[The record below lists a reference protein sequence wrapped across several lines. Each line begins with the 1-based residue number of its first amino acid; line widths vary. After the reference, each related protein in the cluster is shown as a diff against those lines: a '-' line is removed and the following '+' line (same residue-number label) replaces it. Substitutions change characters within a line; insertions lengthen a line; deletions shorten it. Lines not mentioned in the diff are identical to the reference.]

1 MNGFLDGGM
10 MHEGDDCEA
19 DAAQQQHAH
28 QHQQDHH
35 LLLVSLG
42 PPLRQL
48 QLLNHR
54 LELELSTNPREVSQC
69 LEKGPTTASS
79 LLKMP
84 TSKDPY
90 SCWLC
95 GQAS

>member
-10 MHEGDDCEA
+10 VHEGDDCEA

-35 LLLVSLG
+35 LLLVSLR

-54 LELELSTNPREVSQC
+54 LELELSTNLREVTVPRE
-69 LEKGPTTASS
+69 GPFYG
-79 LLKMP
+79 LLFVENA
-84 TSKDPY
+84 Y
-90 SCWLC
+90 
-95 GQAS
+95 

>member
-35 LLLVSLG
+35 LLLVSLR

-54 LELELSTNPREVSQC
+54 LELELSTNLREVTVPRE
-69 LEKGPTTASS
+69 GPNCS
-79 LLKMP
+79 LLLVENA
-84 TSKDPY
+84 Y
-90 SCWLC
+90 
-95 GQAS
+95 

>member
-1 MNGFLDGGM
+1 MNGFLDGWM

-35 LLLVSLG
+35 LLLVSLR

-54 LELELSTNPREVSQC
+54 LGLELSTNLREVSQC
-69 LEKGPTTASS
+69 PEKAPTMAFPLS
-79 LLKMP
+79 KMP
-84 TSKDPY
+84 N
-90 SCWLC
+90 
-95 GQAS
+95 

>member
-1 MNGFLDGGM
+1 MNGFLDGWM
-10 MHEGDDCEA
+10 MHEGDDGEA

-35 LLLVSLG
+35 LLLVSLR

-54 LELELSTNPREVSQC
+54 LGLELSTNLREVSQC
-69 LEKGPTTASS
+69 PEKDPTMAFS
-79 LLKMP
+79 LLKINA
-84 TSKDPY
+84 Y
-90 SCWLC
+90 
-95 GQAS
+95 

>member
-1 MNGFLDGGM
+1 MNGFLDGWM
-10 MHEGDDCEA
+10 MHEGDDSEA

-35 LLLVSLG
+35 LLLVSLR

-54 LELELSTNPREVSQC
+54 LGLELSTNLREVEYTVPREGSYY
-69 LEKGPTTASS
+69 G
-79 LLKMP
+79 LLLVENA
-84 TSKDPY
+84 Y
-90 SCWLC
+90 
-95 GQAS
+95 

>member
-35 LLLVSLG
+35 LLLVSLR

-54 LELELSTNPREVSQC
+54 LELELSANLREVSQC
-69 LEKGPTTASS
+69 IGKSPTPAFS

-90 SCWLC
+90 SCWL
-95 GQAS
+95 

>member
-1 MNGFLDGGM
+1 MNGFLDGWM

-35 LLLVSLG
+35 LLLVSLR

-54 LELELSTNPREVSQC
+54 LELELSTNLREVSQC
-69 LEKGPTTASS
+69 LENY
-79 LLKMP
+79 LKP
-84 TSKDPY
+84 LAKVLVGAFY
-90 SCWLC
+90 RVI
-95 GQAS
+95 

>member
-35 LLLVSLG
+35 LLLVSLR

-54 LELELSTNPREVSQC
+54 LELELSTNLREVTVPRE
-69 LEKGPTTASS
+69 GPYYS
-79 LLKMP
+79 LLLVENA
-84 TSKDPY
+84 Y
-90 SCWLC
+90 
-95 GQAS
+95 